1 VLESLAEVRGY
12 LAQADKRGLSASLC
26 YASDSFLRPAR
37 LLLTIHTQISATE
50 VLFEGVPTTGGA
62 RFGARTT
69 MATATDRTR
78 AVGAHGRLTTSEQGR
93 LA

>member
-1 VLESLAEVRGY
+1 MLESLAEVRGY

-37 LLLTIHTQISATE
+37 LLRTIHTQISATE
-50 VLFEGVPTTGGA
+50 VLFEGVPTPDGA

-69 MATATDRTR
+69 MARARYRTT
-78 AVGAHGRLTTSEQGR
+78 AVGKRLR
-93 LA
+93 VR